1 MDCIDF
7 LLTLFLHY
15 KHSNQIMD
23 EYMGIVK
30 PFGGLFAP
38 VGWMFCDGSVLSI
51 AQYDALFT
59 ILGNTYGGD
68 GITTFCLPD
77 LRGRA
82 PINPSESYPLGA
94 AAGSENVTISP
105 ESFASHSHTYN
116 GLSGVRESNNPEN
129 NYLGLAAGNFY
140 CQLDSGDTLLPM
152 NPLTVS
158 LAPGGNQPHDN
169 MAPFLATNYI
179 ICIEGIYPSRA

>member
-1 MDCIDF
+1 
-7 LLTLFLHY
+7 
-15 KHSNQIMD
+15 MD

-152 NPLTVS
+152 NPFTVS